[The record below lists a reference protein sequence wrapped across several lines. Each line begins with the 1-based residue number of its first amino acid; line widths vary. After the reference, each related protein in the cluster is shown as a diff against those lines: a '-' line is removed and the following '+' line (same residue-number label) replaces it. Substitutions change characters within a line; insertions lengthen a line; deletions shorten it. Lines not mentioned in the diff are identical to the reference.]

1 MLTRRIIP
9 CLDVAGGRVVKG
21 VRFAG
26 LRDAGDPVELAR
38 AYADHGADEL
48 VFLDITATR
57 DDEPTAARLA
67 ESVARAVPIPFTV
80 GGGLR
85 SIDDMRRVLEAG
97 ADKIAINTAAVR
109 RPELVT
115 GAAERF
121 GSQAV
126 VVAIDAARAD
136 SPAGAPGGWSVL
148 VTAATEAA
156 GLDVVEW
163 ARRAATLGAGELLLT
178 SFDRDGTKD
187 GYDVDLLRAVCSAV
201 RIPVIASGGAGAP
214 RHFAAAF
221 EAGASAALAASL
233 FHFQELTIPE
243 LKRELEERGIPIR
256 PAPDQAPELAF
267 DPNTGLLPAVV
278 QATDG
283 RVLMLGWMNREAL
296 ERTEASG
303 RVTFYSRSR
312 ERLWEKGE
320 TSGNWLEFISLRADC
335 DADTLLVRA
344 RPHGPTCHTGRAS
357 CFGDQ
362 TEDGLGPV
370 LEALEATIARRD
382 ETRPEGSYTATL
394 LAAGRQRIAQ
404 KVGEE
409 GVEVALAAAAGNAVS
424 GEAESEETSSDDLI
438 GESADLLY
446 HLLVLWRSAGVSAG
460 AVADALAGRMR

>member
-9 CLDVAGGRVVKG
+9 CLDVTGGRVVKG

-85 SIDDMRRVLEAG
+85 DVDDMRRVLEAG

-115 GAAERF
+115 EAAERF

-126 VVAIDAARAD
+126 VVAIDAARTEGPSGGPD
-136 SPAGAPGGWSVL
+136 GWSVL
-148 VTAATEAA
+148 VTAGTEAA
-156 GLDVVEW
+156 GLDVVRW
-163 ARRAATLGAGELLLT
+163 ARRTAMLGAGELLLT
-178 SFDRDGTKD
+178 SVDRDGTKD
-187 GYDVDLLRAVCSAV
+187 GYDVELLRAVCAAV

-233 FHFQELTIPE
+233 FHFQELSIPE
-243 LKRELEERGIPIR
+243 LKQDLARRGIAVR
-256 PAPDQAPELAF
+256 PAPDPVPDLAF
-267 DPNTGLLPAVV
+267 DPDTGLLPAVV
-278 QATDG
+278 QAVDG

-296 ERTEASG
+296 ERTKTSG

-320 TSGNWLEFISLRADC
+320 TSGNWLEFISARADC

-344 RPHGPTCHTGRAS
+344 RPHGPTCHTGRAT
-357 CFGDQ
+357 CFGD
-362 TEDGLGPV
+362 EAAAGLGPV

-382 ETRPEGSYTATL
+382 ETRPESSYTAAL
-394 LAAGRQRIAQ
+394 LAAGRRRIAQ

-409 GVEVALAAAAGNAVS
+409 GIEVALAAVAR
-424 GEAESEETSSDDLI
+424 EAESAGAETEGLI
-438 GESADLLY
+438 DESADLLY
-446 HLLVLWRSAGVSAG
+446 HLLVLWRSAGIPAR
-460 AVADALAGRMR
+460 AVADTLTERMR

>member
-38 AYADHGADEL
+38 AYAEHGADEL

-85 SIDDMRRVLEAG
+85 NIDDMRRVLEAG

-109 RPELVT
+109 RPELIT
-115 GAAERF
+115 WAAERF

-126 VVAIDAARAD
+126 VVAIDAARGD
-136 SPAGAPGGWSVL
+136 SPPGAPGGWSVL
-148 VTAATEAA
+148 VTAGTEAA

-178 SFDRDGTKD
+178 SVDRDGTKD
-187 GYDVDLLRAVCSAV
+187 GYDVELLRAVCAAV

-243 LKRELEERGIPIR
+243 LKRELAKRGIPIR
-256 PAPDQAPELAF
+256 PAPGRTPDLAF

-283 RVLMLGWMNREAL
+283 RVLMLGWMNREAV

-320 TSGNWLEFISLRADC
+320 TSGNWLEFISLRPDC
-335 DADTLLVRA
+335 DADTLLIRA

-357 CFGDQ
+357 CFGDR

-370 LEALEATIARRD
+370 LEALETTIARRD
-382 ETRPEGSYTATL
+382 ETRPDGSYTAEL

-409 GVEVALAAAAGNAVS
+409 GVEVALAAAAGDAES
-424 GEAESEETSSDDLI
+424 GEAASDDLI
-438 GESADLLY
+438 DESADLLY
-446 HLLVLWRSAGVSAG
+446 HLLVLWRSAGISAG

>member
-21 VRFAG
+21 VRFTG

-48 VFLDITATR
+48 VFLDVTATR

-85 SIDDMRRVLEAG
+85 DVDDMRRVLEAG

-115 GAAERF
+115 EAAERF

-126 VVAIDAARAD
+126 VVAIDAAGVEGP
-136 SPAGAPGGWSVL
+136 SGTPAGWSVF
-148 VTAATEAA
+148 VTAGTEAV
-156 GLDVVEW
+156 GLDAVAW

-178 SFDRDGTKD
+178 SIDRDGTKD
-187 GYDVDLLRAVCSAV
+187 GYDVDLLRAVCDAV

-233 FHFQELTIPE
+233 FHFEELSIPV
-243 LKRELEERGIPIR
+243 LKRELEARGIPIR
-256 PAPDQAPELAF
+256 PVPEPAPGLAF
-267 DPNTGLLPAVV
+267 DPDTGLLPAVV
-278 QATDG
+278 QANDG

-296 ERTEASG
+296 ERTKATG

-320 TSGNWLEFISLRADC
+320 TSGNWLEVISLRADC

-357 CFGDQ
+357 CFGDEAA
-362 TEDGLGPV
+362 TGLGPV

-382 ETRPEGSYTATL
+382 ETRPEDSYTAAL
-394 LAAGRQRIAQ
+394 LAAGRRRIAQ

-409 GVEVALAAAAGNAVS
+409 GVEVALAAVAGGAET
-424 GEAESEETSSDDLI
+424 GEAETGDLLD
-438 GESADLLY
+438 ESADLLY
-446 HLLVLWRSAGVSAG
+446 HLLVLWRCAGISAR
-460 AVADALAGRMR
+460 AVADTLSERMR